1 MQEDLLGYLLG
12 ALEPHEMRRVARM
25 IEEDPCVRDQLAEI
39 QRALEPLDNHSDQTI
54 EPTPPDLVSRTMA
67 NLPPLSEALPEAKS
81 SNEHSLQ
88 ATYASLVPM
97 HPGVEFA
104 ESNQLSWLDWFS
116 GSVAAAAILGLLL
129 PSMAA
134 GRFETRKAACQAQLR
149 QLGTALTQFV
159 IRDGQNRLP
168 RVAESGPEAFA
179 GVYAVRLNDDGLLPD
194 GSIRWC
200 PSLATPKRSAITLT
214 PIDRVESLEELR
226 SAPADKLRQ
235 IQQFAGGQYAYTLG
249 VFDKARLTP
258 PRFQARSSFAVMSD
272 APPAGFS
279 DREDLD
285 RLTGHDGEGI
295 NVLFED
301 GRVQFIALPTLNVL
315 PDHPLLN
322 NWGRVEAGVNID
334 DASLAPSWVAPLIDA
349 VQR

>member
-1 MQEDLLGYLLG
+1 MHEDLLGYLLG
-12 ALEPHEMRRVARM
+12 ALEPHEMRRVTRM
-25 IEEDPCVRDQLAEI
+25 IEEDPAVRDQLAEI
-39 QRALEPLDNHSDQTI
+39 QRALEPLDNHSDPVI

-67 NLPPLSEALPEAKS
+67 ILPPPPEEQS
-81 SNEHSLQ
+81 SDNRDPQ
-88 ATYASLVPM
+88 ATFASLMPM
-97 HPGVEFA
+97 HPGVEVA
-104 ESNQLSWLDWFS
+104 ESDQWSWLDWFG

-129 PSMAA
+129 PSLAE

-159 IRDGQNRLP
+159 YRDGQNRLP

-179 GVYAVRLNDDGLLPD
+179 GIYAVRLSDAGLLPN
-194 GSIRWC
+194 GSLRWC

-214 PIDRVESLEELR
+214 PIDRVESVQDLH
-226 SAPADKLRQ
+226 SAATDKLRQ

-249 VFDKARLTP
+249 VYDNDNARLNS
-258 PRFQARSSFAVMSD
+258 PRFQARASFAVMSD
-272 APPAGFS
+272 APPAGFT

-285 RLTGHDGEGI
+285 RLTGHGGEGI

-301 GRVQFIALPTLNVL
+301 GRVQFIALPTLNAL

-322 NWGRVEAGVNID
+322 HWGRVEAGVHID
-334 DASLAPSWVAPLIDA
+334 DASLAPSWVAPFVDA